1 MVERGEGRGCGRGC
15 EGGCGRVEENVG
27 GGGWKRLW
35 ERLVEEVIKVMV
47 VSGWKRK

>member
-27 GGGWKRLW
+27 GGGWKRLGG
-35 ERLVEEVIKVMV
+35 EVVGGSDK
-47 VSGWKRK
+47 SDGG